1 MSFPALVGVEL
12 RKLRRSKILL
22 ILLAPVVIMWLTAAV
37 NARMSFDTRSVDIA
51 PDANFF
57 IQGFMGMVWFMI
69 PASLVVCCVL
79 VTQLD
84 RSNGGMGKMLALPI
98 SPAALSMAKFCC
110 VVLLNLAQLVM
121 CLAGYALAALA
132 ATAST
137 GCDMTLSPLYVV
149 SVAAKLYLAAI
160 PMAAAFWLLAS
171 VIDVTVFSVG
181 IGLAT
186 IVPSVLMINTK
197 LWAFYPM
204 SYPFYLL
211 MIEYGRS
218 ADGIY
223 ETEPQLLPWLPAAAV
238 ITAVCLVI
246 SAKYFARSERR

>member
-1 MSFPALVGVEL
+1 
-12 RKLRRSKILL
+12 
-22 ILLAPVVIMWLTAAV
+22 
-37 NARMSFDTRSVDIA
+37 
-51 PDANFF
+51 
-57 IQGFMGMVWFMI
+57 MI

-79 VTQLD
+79 VTQLE
-84 RSNGGMGKMLALPI
+84 RSNGGMGKMLALPV
-98 SPAALSMAKFCC
+98 STAALSMAKFCC

-137 GCDMTLSPLYVV
+137 GCDMTLSPIYVV

-171 VIDVTVFSVG
+171 VIDATVFSVG

-218 ADGIY
+218 AEGIY

-238 ITAVCLVI
+238 ITVACLVI